1 MKTLKILTLSIV
13 CLFLQ
18 GCPEPDKPFINS
30 FELTNLS
37 GEDIYIESRNRNQND
52 AIEPNNFPDPPS
64 RITEKGKKWTFALTE
79 RPFQDGV
86 KLWILVFKKSTLENN
101 TWQQIRDNNLYDKRY
116 SFNLEEMQAVNYQII
131 YDGN

>member
-1 MKTLKILTLSIV
+1 MKTLKILTLLII
-13 CLFLQ
+13 CFFLQ
-18 GCPEPDKPFINS
+18 GCPEPDDPYINS
-30 FELTNLS
+30 FKLTNFS

-52 AIEPNNFPDPPS
+52 PIEPNNFPDQPS
-64 RITEKGKKWTFALTE
+64 RVTKKGAKWTFALTE

-86 KLWILVFKKSTLENN
+86 KCWILIFKKSTLENN

-116 SFNLEEMQAVNYQII
+116 SFNLEEMKAVNYQIT

>member
-18 GCPEPDKPFINS
+18 GCPEPDNPFINS

-37 GEDIYIESRNRNQND
+37 SEDVYIYSRNSPD
-52 AIEPNNFPDPPS
+52 AVNLSAGSEQPS
-64 RITEKGKKWTFALTE
+64 TVTKKGEKWTFALTE

-86 KLWILVFKKSTLENN
+86 KCWILVFKKTTIDNN

-116 SFNLEEMQAVNYQII
+116 SFNLEEMKAVNYQIT